1 MLYYRKNKIG
11 GLEMDNNMLLRIEDL
26 VNNPTPR
33 VPICL
38 CLDTSGS
45 MGAVEGECIET
56 GETIYEDG
64 RTWNLVTGGTSRID
78 ELQKGVEQFYN
89 AIRDDEIAVYSAEIC
104 IVTFDNRA
112 TCVLDFANIERQ
124 EVIPELKPIG
134 DTAMGEGVNLA
145 LDLLERRKQE
155 YKDKGVDY
163 YQPWLVLMTDGV
175 PNGDVSELNRA
186 VNRTVEMVNQKK
198 LTVFPIGIGNE
209 TDMSTLNSFSPK
221 RPALKLQG
229 LKFQEFFAWLSKSVS
244 KTSQS
249 TPGESVKLDLEG
261 IKGWAE
267 L

>member
-1 MLYYRKNKIG
+1 
-11 GLEMDNNMLLRIEDL
+11 MDNNLLLRKEDL
-26 VNNPTPR
+26 ETNPTPR

-56 GETIYEDG
+56 GETVYEDG
-64 RTWNLVTGGTSRID
+64 RTWNIVTGGTSRID
-78 ELQKGVEQFYN
+78 ELQKGVEQFYE
-89 AIRDDEIAVYSAEIC
+89 AIREDEMAVYSAEIC
-104 IVTFDNRA
+104 IVTFDSKA

-124 EVIPELKPIG
+124 QTIPKLHPTG

-163 YQPWLVLMTDGV
+163 YQPWLVLMTDGA
-175 PNGDVSELNRA
+175 PNGNVSELSRA
-186 VNRTVEMVNQKK
+186 ISRTAEMVNQKK

-221 RPALKLQG
+221 RHALKLQG
-229 LKFQEFFAWLSKSVS
+229 MKFQEFFSWLSKSVS

-249 TPGESVKLDLEG
+249 IPGESVKLDIDAIG
-261 IKGWAE
+261 DWAE